1 MIFLRPDYLLYM
13 IIPMI
18 ILFYFIITGKNQI
31 DTIFDE
37 KILEKLTVDND
48 TLGRTGRNLMLFV
61 SLFLFIIA
69 LARPAL
75 PKGDITVATKKID
88 LALAL
93 DISKSMLATDRY
105 PNRLEFAKQKI
116 YKLLDDFPQARA
128 AVIAFGDDGFL
139 VSPLSEDRQ
148 TLKYLIKNLSLESIS
163 TNGTNLL
170 VPIIKSAQLF
180 KNKQDKILIIFT
192 DGGDKK
198 EFSKEIKKAQEN
210 GVNVYIYAIG
220 TIQGSPI
227 TYLGEKLK
235 DTKGN
240 IVISKLNEHIKELAI
255 QTGGGYIEGDY
266 KDTSIAMIVKDIKE
280 KYKMQQYNNKN
291 IKDVK
296 ELFYYPLALS
306 ILFMLFAFSSLPKR
320 SFNLLLVGIF
330 VFHDIPLDAGVF
342 DFQQI
347 KQANKAYKNKAF
359 SDAIEHFSKI
369 VYSKRDASSYYDLGN
384 AQYKAHQYKQAIQS
398 YKNANTA
405 KQDLKYKIYFN
416 LGNAY
421 YQSKMYK
428 KALNAYEIAKKIKSE
443 PDLLYNI
450 ELTKKHLNKKPPSNQ
465 KKDKQNKNNQDKK
478 QEQNKSSKNK
488 QKDDG
493 NKKDPKK
500 NKNRQ
505 TKQQNSQKP
514 KHISKQEIKKWEQ
527 KLEKSKPKT
536 MPMRFKIKDIQ
547 REKNAK
553 PW

>member
-13 IIPMI
+13 MIPMA

-31 DTIFDE
+31 DTIFDQ
-37 KILEKLTVDND
+37 KTLEKLTVDND
-48 TLGRTGRNLMLFV
+48 TLGRTGRNIMLFV

-75 PKGDITVATKKID
+75 PKGDITVTTKKID
-88 LALAL
+88 LLIAL

-116 YKLLDDFPQARA
+116 YKFIDHFPQARIG
-128 AVIAFGDDGFL
+128 VIAFGDDGFL
-139 VSPLSEDRQ
+139 VSPLSEDTQ

-170 VPIIKSAQLF
+170 VPIVKSAEIL
-180 KNKQDKILIIFT
+180 KNKQNKILVIFS
-192 DGGDKK
+192 DGGDKN
-198 EFSKEIKKAQEN
+198 EFSKEIKEAQKN

-220 TIQGSPI
+220 TTQGAPI
-227 TYLGEKLK
+227 SVLGEKLK
-235 DTKGN
+235 DNQGN
-240 IVISKLNEHIKELAI
+240 IVISKLNENIKNLAI
-255 QTGGGYIEGDY
+255 QTGGAYITGGY
-266 KDTSIAMIVKDIKE
+266 KDASIDMIIQDIKQ
-280 KYKMQQYNNKN
+280 KYKNYQQNNKK
-291 IKDVK
+291 IKDLK
-296 ELFYYPLALS
+296 ELFYYPLALG

-320 SFNLLLVGIF
+320 STTVLLLTILTFEDCPLEAGI
-330 VFHDIPLDAGVF
+330 L

-347 KQANKAYKNKAF
+347 KEAKKAYNNK
-359 SDAIEHFSKI
+359 SYNDAIDHFSKI

-398 YKNANTA
+398 YKNAKTS
-405 KQDLKYKIYFN
+405 KPDLKYKIYFN

-421 YQSKMYK
+421 YQNKEYK

-443 PDLLYNI
+443 PDLIYNI
-450 ELTKKHLNKKPPSNQ
+450 ELTKKHLKNKPPSNQ
-465 KKDKQNKNNQDKK
+465 KKNKQKQKNQDKNKK
-478 QEQNKSSKNK
+478 QNNNKNK

-500 NKNRQ
+500 NKSN
-505 TKQQNSQKP
+505 KQQNSKKP

-527 KLEKSKPKT
+527 KLQKSKPKT
-536 MPMRFKIKDIQ
+536 MPFRFKIKDIQ